1 MVEKLQHRLIMIA
14 TLSVIVM
21 LLLVLGVINIISSVR
36 NNRETGLLLEYIA
49 ENDGDIP
56 SFMGLYRGEG
66 DLESVLTPET
76 QFETRYFSVHVQD
89 GEITGINID
98 HIAAVARWEAA
109 MYARQVLGE
118 KQRRGKEFF
127 NNRSYDYLVHDQ
139 GEGKSLVV
147 VVDTT
152 RLYNA
157 TATLVRF
164 SATVGVMMIGIFFV
178 MLSVLSRRVLSP
190 VIANIESQRQFVT
203 NASHELKTPIAI
215 ISANTEVLEMT
226 SGENEWTRSIRNQTE
241 RLAGL
246 INRLITLARLQEWG
260 DTRLETFSASAVVK
274 EIAES
279 FKPLITQQNK
289 EYQYEIDEDVSVLA
303 EERSFQE
310 MVSILLDN
318 AAKYCDDNG
327 KVSVTLTQKSRTMYL
342 EVSNTYVKGAD
353 VDYSRFFERFYRED
367 RSHSSEKKGY
377 GIGLAMAEEMVKQF
391 HGKLEV
397 SYKNDTIT
405 FTVTI

>member
-14 TLSVIVM
+14 TLSVFVM

-36 NNRETGLLLEYIA
+36 NNIETGLLLEYIA

-56 SFMGLYRGEG
+56 SFHGAARGSG
-66 DLESVLTPET
+66 DMESVLTPET
-76 QFETRYFSVHVQD
+76 QFETRYFTVHLKNGKVQKV
-89 GEITGINID
+89 NIE
-98 HIAAVARWEAA
+98 HIAAISEEEAG
-109 MYARQVLGE
+109 MYALRVLG
-118 KQRRGKEFF
+118 KKVRRGNEFYS
-127 NNRSYDYLVHDQ
+127 NRSYDYLVYDRIA
-139 GEGKSLVV
+139 GECLVV

-152 RLYNA
+152 RMYNA
-157 TATLVRF
+157 TATLIRF
-164 SATVGVMMIGIFFV
+164 SATVGVVMIGIFFV

-190 VIANIESQRQFVT
+190 IIANIESQKQFIT

-215 ISANTEVLEMT
+215 ISANTEVIEMT
-226 SGENEWTRSIRNQTE
+226 SGENEWTRSIRHQTD
-241 RLAGL
+241 RLTGL

-260 DTRLETFSASAVVK
+260 DTKLENVSASTVVK

-279 FKPLITQQNK
+279 FKPVLKQQNK
-289 EYQYEIDEDVSVLA
+289 EYRYEIAENVTILA

-318 AAKYCDDNG
+318 ATKYCDNNG
-327 KVSVTLTQKSRTMYL
+327 KVSLVLSQKGRTMHL

-367 RSHSSEKKGY
+367 QSHSSEKKGY
-377 GIGLAMAEEMVKQF
+377 GIGLAMAEEMARQF
-391 HGKLEV
+391 HGKLAV